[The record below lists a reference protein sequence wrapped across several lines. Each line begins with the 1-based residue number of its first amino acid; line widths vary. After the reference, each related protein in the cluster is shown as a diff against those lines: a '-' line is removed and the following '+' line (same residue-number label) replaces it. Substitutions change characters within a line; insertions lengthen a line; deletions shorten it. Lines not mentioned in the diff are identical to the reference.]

1 MLILEVFGTPN
12 HKVVKSISSSGK
24 SIFIDFKKQSEW
36 GDDENAS
43 FRAKIKYKKINSDC
57 QALLDTDK
65 NILTSPNHP
74 NNINCSWL
82 ISSNFESYIILNF
95 TFIEVNSYFLW
106 FLVKT
111 FKI

>member
-1 MLILEVFGTPN
+1 MKISETYGN
-12 HKVVKSISSSGK
+12 SNNKVLKSISSSGK

-43 FRAKIKYKKINSDC
+43 FKAKIKYKKLNSDC
-57 QALLDTDK
+57 QAMLDTDK

-95 TFIEVNSYFLW
+95 TFIEVNSYF
-106 FLVKT
+106 FVI
-111 FKI
+111 FS